1 MGKHHRSRAP
11 NPGATPAGVL
21 AAAVGLGALAAPG
34 IAAAAPATTPSAT
47 SPCAP
52 EFKACLSISKHTA
65 WLTDGHGHTLDGPV
79 AVSTGGRGQET
90 PTGKFTVQ
98 RKDQNFRSSEYHGA
112 PMPDSV
118 FFDGQGRA
126 FHEGNLG
133 RTSGGCVHLRHDDA
147 QRFFDDLE
155 PDDRVEIMR

>member
-1 MGKHHRSRAP
+1 
-11 NPGATPAGVL
+11 VL

-34 IAAAAPATTPSAT
+34 VAAAAPATAPSAS

-52 EFKACLSISKHTA
+52 TVKACASISQHKA
-65 WLTDGHGHTLDGPV
+65 WLTDGHGHTVDGPV
-79 AVSTGGRGQET
+79 DVSTGGRGQET
-90 PTGKFTVQ
+90 PTGQFTVQ
-98 RKDQNFRSSEYHGA
+98 WKDKNFRSSEYHGA

-133 RTSGGCVHLRHDDA
+133 RTSGGCVHLSHDDA
-147 QRFFDDLE
+147 QRFFDHLQ
-155 PDDRVEIMR
+155 PRDRVQIVR